1 MKKSQLSEESRS
13 KAELAIKDFE
23 LLVAP
28 DVIGRYLECELI
40 HIFLTSKS
48 TKNFYHYY
56 AIINFE
62 DYIEPDQAERYK
74 CLTEK
79 LYKVT
84 ADLSLGI
91 VKKRLSL
98 EDAKTC
104 LLNLSKGNIIFQQ
117 TVFEIPKGIQLL
129 PKVHI
134 PALWGYAGVP
144 TSRVLKPNLWG
155 DRYIIECSV
164 LRNPFQDTLTSA
176 DISKINEKI
185 TSVIP
190 IDLGYLPDKIGS
202 IIFQFPIT
210 ILSASVSISKDWTK
224 AILSIIG
231 DIAETE
237 RENIFST
244 ITTKLDSNVTGS
256 ASYYG
261 IAHGEELTIGDSN
274 NLELRVQNKLN
285 HIIYH
290 SSMVNFI
297 RGFNMSMSIGSQN
310 SEPRTFTDSEGT
322 QVSIPLFS
330 RGPSS
335 NTEVPRYDTRTRQR
349 IYQNEIYEKSG
360 RFLSVKKGQR
370 EKAMDFVH
378 QLLKEF
384 SSNSTEVWL
393 WDPYLQFDDIISILY
408 YVQIQDVK
416 FKCITSFKK
425 NKDKIDDPVDIPR
438 KKLIRLLWKS
448 FFKKTD
454 KVDRFEEFRKIQKNG
469 FLGNSNNLGV
479 QLEFRASHDNV
490 GFGFHDRFLF
500 FIPESIEQLP
510 TVFSLGASVNSL
522 GKSHHL
528 MQQTLDPRNI
538 VATFEE
544 LWETLNRD
552 DSVIIQIPRDLS

>member
-1 MKKSQLSEESRS
+1 
-13 KAELAIKDFE
+13 
-23 LLVAP
+23 
-28 DVIGRYLECELI
+28 
-40 HIFLTSKS
+40 
-48 TKNFYHYY
+48 
-56 AIINFE
+56 
-62 DYIEPDQAERYK
+62 
-74 CLTEK
+74 
-79 LYKVT
+79 
-84 ADLSLGI
+84 
-91 VKKRLSL
+91 
-98 EDAKTC
+98 
-104 LLNLSKGNIIFQQ
+104 
-117 TVFEIPKGIQLL
+117 
-129 PKVHI
+129 
-134 PALWGYAGVP
+134 
-144 TSRVLKPNLWG
+144 
-155 DRYIIECSV
+155 
-164 LRNPFQDTLTSA
+164 
-176 DISKINEKI
+176 
-185 TSVIP
+185 
-190 IDLGYLPDKIGS
+190 
-202 IIFQFPIT
+202 
-210 ILSASVSISKDWTK
+210 
-224 AILSIIG
+224 
-231 DIAETE
+231 
-237 RENIFST
+237 
-244 ITTKLDSNVTGS
+244 
-256 ASYYG
+256 
-261 IAHGEELTIGDSN
+261 
-274 NLELRVQNKLN
+274 
-285 HIIYH
+285 
-290 SSMVNFI
+290 MVNFI